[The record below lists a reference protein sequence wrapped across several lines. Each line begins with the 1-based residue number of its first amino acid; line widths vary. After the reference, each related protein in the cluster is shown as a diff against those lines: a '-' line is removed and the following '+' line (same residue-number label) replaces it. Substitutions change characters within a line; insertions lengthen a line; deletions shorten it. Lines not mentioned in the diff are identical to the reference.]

1 MSKTFTIIFIVPDLG
16 GVPPTS
22 SGTVFSPLCLTREK
36 YSFGL
41 SL

>member
-1 MSKTFTIIFIVPDLG
+1 MSRTVTITDIIPDLG

-22 SGTVFSPLCLTREK
+22 SGTALSPFCVTREK